1 MSIFD
6 SNKPFKMLSK
16 AGRLAKLG
24 SKALMD
30 GEENCFGKQKTY
42 IASDEVQCKFVTLF
56 HSPKIKHP

>member
-24 SKALMD
+24 SKALLD
-30 GEENCFGKQKTY
+30 GEEICFGKQK
-42 IASDEVQCKFVTLF
+42 
-56 HSPKIKHP
+56 KINPDN